1 MPSQTDTSNRKN
13 AGHFFSPDSKI
24 WQVDREMALLLAGGR
39 ALLLQ
44 LAHPK
49 IAAGVAQYSR
59 FQQNPLARL
68 QRTMSTMWS
77 IGFDESEK
85 AHAALERVSNIH
97 KHVHGSV
104 QSHES
109 VPRGT
114 PYDARDAQLLMWVHA
129 TLVDSAM
136 VAYDLFVKPLS
147 VRERSRYYE
156 DSKKLAELFDIPNT
170 VLPGSLREFSAYFD
184 DMLSGNTLSVGPAA
198 RSLARDIVYP
208 RPWILRPAAPLF
220 RVVTA
225 GLLPEG
231 LRTAYGL
238 KWNRRR
244 KQVFWLFANMVRLL
258 LPFVPRAVRIV
269 PNARAAEK
277 RLRSPKEVSRFSPAP
292 RA

>member
-1 MPSQTDTSNRKN
+1 MPSQTDTANRKN

-49 IAAGVAQYSR
+49 VAAGVAQYSR

-77 IGFDESEK
+77 IGFDESAK
-85 AHAALERVSNIH
+85 AYAAVERVGNIH

-104 QSHES
+104 QSDEAL
-109 VPRGT
+109 PRGT

-136 VAYDLFVKPLS
+136 IAYDLFVKPLS
-147 VRERSRYYE
+147 LEEKARYYE
-156 DSKKLAELFDIPNT
+156 DSKKLAELFDIPND
-170 VLPGSLREFSAYFD
+170 VLPQSLEEFSAYFD
-184 DMLSGNTLSVGPAA
+184 DMLNGNTLAVGAAA
-198 RSLARDIVYP
+198 RSLAHDIVYP

-225 GLLPEG
+225 GLLREG
-231 LRTAYGL
+231 L
-238 KWNRRR
+238 
-244 KQVFWLFANMVRLL
+244 
-258 LPFVPRAVRIV
+258 
-269 PNARAAEK
+269 
-277 RLRSPKEVSRFSPAP
+277 
-292 RA
+292 

>member
-1 MPSQTDTSNRKN
+1 MPSQSNAAN
-13 AGHFFSPDSKI
+13 LNHTGQFFPPDSKI

-49 IAAGVAQYSR
+49 VAAGVAQYSR

-77 IGFDESEK
+77 IGFDESAK
-85 AHAALERVSNIH
+85 AYAALERVGNIH
-97 KHVHGSV
+97 KHVRGSV
-104 QSHES
+104 QSDEAL
-109 VPRGT
+109 PRGT

-136 VAYDLFVKPLS
+136 VAYDLFVKPLTAQ
-147 VRERSRYYE
+147 EKACYYE
-156 DSKKLAELFDIPNT
+156 DSKKLAELFEIPNA
-170 VLPGSLREFSAYFD
+170 VVPRSMSEFSAYFD
-184 DMLSGNTLSVGPAA
+184 DMLNGNTLAVGPAA
-198 RSLARDIVYP
+198 RSLAHDIIYP

-225 GLLPEG
+225 GLLPER
-231 LRTAYGL
+231 LRIAYGL
-238 KWNRRR
+238 KWNRPRE
-244 KQVFWLFANMVRLL
+244 KIFWVFAGLFRLL
-258 LPFVPRAVRIV
+258 LPFVPNPVRVV

-277 RLRSPKEVSRFSPAP
+277 RLGLSKQVSRFSPAR